1 MAGEFQEFTAELDR
15 EMEAFKGEI
24 RETTQQIALD
34 GYNGVVVRTPVDTGF
49 ARNSW
54 FVDLGDGASRE
65 SNGGTSSAAE
75 DAATIKSAPAFTPIT
90 IANGAEYI
98 GVLENGHSQ
107 QAPNG
112 MVSVT
117 IAELRSKYRRVR

>member
-1 MAGEFQEFTAELDR
+1 MTFRQFEAELDEEVAQFR
-15 EMEAFKGEI
+15 DAIGETRDRI
-24 RETTQQIALD
+24 VFEGFSR
-34 GYNGVVVRTPVDTGF
+34 VVELTPVDTGF

-54 FVDLGDGASRE
+54 FVEAGDGATRQ
-65 SNGGTSSAAE
+65 SNNGSGQPTPS
-75 DAATIKSAPAFTPIT
+75 DVLPTTPAFQPVT

-98 GVLENGHSQ
+98 NQLEEGRSD

-117 IAELRSKYRRVR
+117 LAELRSKFRRVR